1 MIELAYVEG
10 KFVPLGDAKV
20 SIEDRGFVFADGV
33 YEVIEH
39 LARLMKSAEAIL
51 LPFPI
56 DANEMQKILEDG
68 IRRSGFRDTMI
79 YLQVTR
85 GVAPRAHS
93 FPAGVKSNFVAT
105 FRAMFDVK
113 YLSP

>member
-33 YEVIEH
+33 YEVIVAYNGRPFRLAEH

-51 LPFPI
+51 LPFPE
-56 DANEMQKILEDG
+56 AVFGTQ
-68 IRRSGFRDTMI
+68 
-79 YLQVTR
+79 
-85 GVAPRAHS
+85 
-93 FPAGVKSNFVAT
+93 
-105 FRAMFDVK
+105 
-113 YLSP
+113 